1 MALTPV
7 VVLVVSMAGDSPVT
21 SIVSTTAATSR
32 LTGSVTVRSRPTTTP
47 VWLTVL
53 KPESSTLTV

>member
-7 VVLVVSMAGDSPVT
+7 VVLVVSITGDSPVT
-21 SIVSTTAATSR
+21 VTVSDTAATSS
-32 LTGSVTVRSRPTTTP
+32 LKASVTVRSRPTTTP

-53 KPESSTLTV
+53 KPDSSTLTA